1 MYYEF
6 IQTIKS
12 FLVVDILDV
21 GTFTFFTT
29 EYIVRMGTPVR
40 AGLAIQITHSFAVTM
55 LKRPTPSVTTT
66 SLSTLMSIDS
76 KSVRYITPIVYITM
90 VILITCWT
98 T

>member
-6 IQTIKS
+6 IQTI
-12 FLVVDILDV
+12 LVVDILDV

-76 KSVRYITPIVYITM
+76 KSVCYISPVVYITI